1 MEESLE
7 RALSATETAAWFDVV
22 VNKEGETNFSLQTLP
37 PRALK
42 NVDSGICGVY
52 FTNQEVSSQMFEMRN
67 YFFPPESPL

>member
-37 PRALK
+37 PRALR
-42 NVDSGICGVY
+42 
-52 FTNQEVSSQMFEMRN
+52 M
-67 YFFPPESPL
+67 